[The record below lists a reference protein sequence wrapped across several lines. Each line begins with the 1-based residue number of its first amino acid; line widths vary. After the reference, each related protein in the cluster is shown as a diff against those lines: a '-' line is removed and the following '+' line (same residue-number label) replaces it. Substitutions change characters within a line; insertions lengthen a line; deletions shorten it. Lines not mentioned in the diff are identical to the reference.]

1 MTLASETES
10 PEQAA
15 AAPESGR
22 VRDPEFPYEVEMT
35 LMEHLE
41 ELRSRL
47 LASVIAVV
55 ICIIACFA
63 VVNCIV
69 ALLEVPAR
77 GVTFLQLAPGEYFFV
92 SVKVAAYSGLLL
104 ATPFLLYQI
113 ARFVLPGLSVKE
125 RKLLGPV
132 VLGSS
137 LLFVAGLVFAYYL
150 LIPAALNFFIRYGEG
165 VVDQAWSID
174 RYFEFVLLLLF
185 STGLAFQVPILQA
198 LLGGLGLVTAEQ
210 MFKGWRYVVLGA
222 VVAGAILTPSTDPL
236 TQSLL
241 AGAVTF
247 LYLFGILLVKLL
259 GK

>member
-15 AAPESGR
+15 AAPEPGR

-63 VVNCIV
+63 VVNRIV
-69 ALLEVPAR
+69 ALLEVPAQ

-198 LLGGLGLVTAEQ
+198 LLGALGLVTAEQ

>member
-1 MTLASETES
+1 
-10 PEQAA
+10 
-15 AAPESGR
+15 
-22 VRDPEFPYEVEMT
+22 MT

-63 VVNCIV
+63 VVNRIV
-69 ALLEVPAR
+69 ALLEVPAQ

-198 LLGGLGLVTAEQ
+198 LLGALGLVTAEQ

>member
-15 AAPESGR
+15 AAPEPGR

-63 VVNCIV
+63 VVNRIV
-69 ALLEVPAR
+69 ALLEVPAQ

-185 STGLAFQVPILQA
+185 STGLAFQVPD
-198 LLGGLGLVTAEQ
+198 
-210 MFKGWRYVVLGA
+210 F
-222 VVAGAILTPSTDPL
+222 AGA
-236 TQSLL
+236 
-241 AGAVTF
+241 AGGA
-247 LYLFGILLVKLL
+247 G
-259 GK
+259 GW

>member
-47 LASVIAVV
+47 LASVIAVA

-63 VVNCIV
+63 VVNRIV

-104 ATPFLLYQI
+104 ATPFLLCNHARQI
-113 ARFVLPGLSVKE
+113 IVRGE
-125 RKLLGPV
+125 RDFQIV
-132 VLGSS
+132 VAEGDGKR
-137 LLFVAGLVFAYYL
+137 VQ
-150 LIPAALNFFIRYGEG
+150 PA
-165 VVDQAWSID
+165 Q
-174 RYFEFVLLLLF
+174 
-185 STGLAFQVPILQA
+185 LAFRDWQRHA
-198 LLGGLGLVTAEQ
+198 
-210 MFKGWRYVVLGA
+210 
-222 VVAGAILTPSTDPL
+222 AIR
-236 TQSLL
+236 
-241 AGAVTF
+241 
-247 LYLFGILLVKLL
+247 
-259 GK
+259 